1 METLPAQLFSP
12 LIGRKHSIGVV
23 EMKNKTIK
31 IVILSMLPMIM
42 IATIYYYSSVWAI
55 FYEGRT
61 QYLPGTSPKFVTNDS
76 SGQPWI
82 VDEAGKWQT
91 FEEDRLI
98 PQTYHGF
105 RTKTTRA
112 FDHEGNLWIA
122 SNGLHRIVGKTETRF
137 TTRNSGLVSDN
148 VTSVTIDNSDRVWV
162 TYVTGGGFSASGVT
176 VFDGNTWTTFT
187 TDNSG
192 LISNEVTAVAF
203 DSENRAW
210 FGTRHGISIFDG
222 KEWIYLSTQE
232 IGFQQQLLIPE
243 IFFGQPGRIWIQNSG
258 EVRIFDGGEWIGLA
272 EEDADFNNVNS
283 LGTDQEGN
291 ILIANGN
298 GRGLV
303 RLNSEY
309 PLTSAWRTQ
318 PQRIFL
324 SSGGLWYVAFI
335 LVCLS
340 IAILRD
346 SVSTVAPA
354 LLGGISIFI
363 GWAAMLNDPHVVYSP
378 PIMNPGIYATVG
390 AMIGAVISIR
400 TAVRSGT
407 TNRSR
412 FVGIGFVLG
421 LAIGICQIVPGML
434 AQ

>member
-1 METLPAQLFSP
+1 MTKE
-12 LIGRKHSIGVV
+12 
-23 EMKNKTIK
+23 TIK
-31 IVILSMLPMIM
+31 IATLSMLPLIM
-42 IATIYYYSSVWAI
+42 IITVCYSNSLRDT
-55 FYEGRT
+55 FYDGRT
-61 QYLPGTSPKFVTNDS
+61 QYLPGTSPKLVTTDS

-82 VDEAGKWQT
+82 VDEAGRWQT
-91 FEEDRLI
+91 FEGDRWI
-98 PQTYHGF
+98 PRTYHGF

-137 TTRNSGLVSDN
+137 TTRNSGLASDN
-148 VTSVTIDNSDRVWV
+148 VTSVTIDNADRVWV
-162 TYVTGGGFSASGVT
+162 TYESGGGFSASGVT

-187 TDNSG
+187 TQNSG

-210 FGTRHGISIFDG
+210 FGTTHGISTFDG
-222 KEWIYLSTQE
+222 KDWIYLSTEE
-232 IGFQQQLLIPE
+232 IGFQHQLLIPE
-243 IFFGQPGRIWIQNSG
+243 IFFGQLGRIWIQNNG
-258 EVRIFDGGEWIGLA
+258 EVRIFDGKIWIGLA
-272 EEDADFNNVNS
+272 EEDGDLNNVNS
-283 LGTDQEGN
+283 LGTDKEGN

-309 PLTSAWRTQ
+309 PLASAWRTQ
-318 PQRIFL
+318 PQRIFF
-324 SSGGLWYVAFI
+324 SSGGIWYVGFI
-335 LVCLS
+335 LACLF

-346 SVSTVAPA
+346 SVFPVALA

-363 GWAAMLNDPHVVYSP
+363 GWAAMRNDPHVVYSL
-378 PIMNPGIYATVG
+378 PIMNPGIHATVG
-390 AMIGAVISIR
+390 AMIGAVIGIR

-407 TNRSR
+407 PDRSR

-421 LAIGICQIVPGML
+421 LGIGICQIAPGML